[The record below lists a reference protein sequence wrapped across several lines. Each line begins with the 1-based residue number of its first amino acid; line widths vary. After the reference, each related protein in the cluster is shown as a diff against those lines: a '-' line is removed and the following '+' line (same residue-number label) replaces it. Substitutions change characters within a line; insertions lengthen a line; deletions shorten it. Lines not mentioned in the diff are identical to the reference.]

1 MRGVQQ
7 TKVVQQRR
15 KKHQDKRITND
26 KRKVSL
32 LDSLP
37 KSGIV
42 SKKLSKEKLRK
53 IRQHVQESN
62 RLYRLKLWG
71 ITFLVAVVLITLA
84 LYFNQIILNIE
95 L

>member
-15 KKHQDKRITND
+15 KKHHDKRITND

-32 LDSLP
+32 LDCLP
-37 KSGIV
+37 KPGIV

-53 IRQHVQESN
+53 IRQRVQQRN
-62 RLYRLKLWG
+62 RLYRIKLWG
-71 ITFLVAVVLITLA
+71 ITLLVAIVLISLA